1 MKKFFLLFAVLCCTM
16 AANAQTQPANEIWY
30 TSTDG
35 QVVNLHS
42 TNVFGATITSNT
54 YENGKGI
61 IKFNSTVTSIG
72 ATAFWDCST
81 LNGITIPNSV
91 TSIGNWAFTG
101 CPNLTDIAIPN
112 AVESIGNNAF
122 AHTGLTS
129 ITIPSSVTHIRETA
143 FEACPNLTTMIVE
156 QGNPVYDSRDNC
168 NAIIETRTNTE
179 TITYT
184 LISGCKNSVIPTS
197 VTSIGELAF
206 RNCTFA
212 SITIPNSVETIGSG
226 SFEDCTALTSI
237 EIPNSVTTIGG
248 SAFAYCSALT
258 DIEISNSVTTIGSTA
273 FKSCTAL
280 TSLVI
285 PSSVTTIGERAF
297 ADCTSLESI
306 TFMPNT
312 PPSPGLHGSYS
323 DLFLNCSNLSVIY
336 VPATAVD
343 IYRNEWSSYADII
356 EGKDF
361 LGEDRA
367 AAIAEIQN
375 AFDGETGSAYLNG
388 LIANEM
394 AAINNATTIEIITE
408 NKVAALAKLSAAVPV
423 YKTIK
428 AEALGEMGTECEEC
442 PAVEVTDG
450 TTNLKLY
457 NPTKVSFIKQE

>member
-1 MKKFFLLFAVLCCTM
+1 MKKLLLIFSVLCCTM

-35 QVVNLHS
+35 QVVNPHS
-42 TNVFGATITSNT
+42 TYVFGATITSNT

-72 ATAFWDCST
+72 ANAFWDCST

-91 TSIGNWAFTG
+91 TSIGHWAFTG

-112 AVESIGNNAF
+112 AVESIGNYAF

-129 ITIPSSVTHIRETA
+129 ITIPSSVTHIRESA

-179 TITYT
+179 TTTYT
-184 LISGCKNSVIPTS
+184 LISGCKNSVIPFG

-206 RNCTFA
+206 CNCTLA

-258 DIEISNSVTTIGSTA
+258 SVEISNSVTTIGSSA

-285 PSSVTTIGERAF
+285 PSSVTTIGEMAF

-312 PPSPGLHGSYS
+312 PPSPGLHNW
-323 DLFLNCSNLSVIY
+323 FLNCSNLSVIY

-408 NKVAALAKLSAAVPV
+408 NKVAALAKLSAAVPL

-428 AEALGEMGTECEEC
+428 ADAFGEMGEECEDC
-442 PAVEVTDG
+442 PAIEVIGQDDEM
-450 TTNLKLY
+450 LKLY
-457 NPTKVSFIKQE
+457 NPKKVNFIKN

>member
-16 AANAQTQPANEIWY
+16 AANAQTQPADEIWY

-35 QVVNLHS
+35 QVVNPHS
-42 TNVFGATITSNT
+42 TYVFGATITSNT

-72 ATAFWDCST
+72 ANAFWDCST

-112 AVESIGNNAF
+112 AVESIGNFAF

-258 DIEISNSVTTIGSTA
+258 SVEISNSVTTIGSTA

-312 PPSPGLHGSYS
+312 PPSPGLHN
-323 DLFLNCSNLSVIY
+323 LFLNCSNLSVIY
-336 VPATAVD
+336 VPITAVD

-356 EGKDF
+356 EAFDI

-423 YKTIK
+423 YKEGK
-428 AEALGEMGTECEEC
+428 AEAFGNLPTEGTSGSYVKVILGEKN
-442 PAVEVTDG
+442 VR
-450 TTNLKLY
+450 LY
-457 NPTKVSFIKQE
+457 NPEKVEFGKE

>member
-1 MKKFFLLFAVLCCTM
+1 MKKLLLILSVLCCTM

-35 QVVNLHS
+35 QVVNPHS
-42 TNVFGATITSNT
+42 TYVFGATITSNT

-72 ATAFWDCST
+72 ANAFWDCST

-179 TITYT
+179 TRTYT

-226 SFEDCTALTSI
+226 SFEYCTALTSI

-258 DIEISNSVTTIGSTA
+258 SVEISNSVTTIGSTA

-297 ADCTSLESI
+297 ANCTSLESI

-312 PPSPGLHGSYS
+312 PPSP
-323 DLFLNCSNLSVIY
+323 
-336 VPATAVD
+336 
-343 IYRNEWSSYADII
+343 W
-356 EGKDF
+356 
-361 LGEDRA
+361 
-367 AAIAEIQN
+367 
-375 AFDGETGSAYLNG
+375 
-388 LIANEM
+388 
-394 AAINNATTIEIITE
+394 
-408 NKVAALAKLSAAVPV
+408 LARFV
-423 YKTIK
+423 
-428 AEALGEMGTECEEC
+428 
-442 PAVEVTDG
+442 
-450 TTNLKLY
+450 
-457 NPTKVSFIKQE
+457 